1 MKTAIQLPPEPSL
14 RRRGAVFSLPH
25 TFSWRGVLIYLYHYH
40 KHNVSAYKSHITE
53 ANTKLYPN
61 KTQFNQGEF
70 ESNRIKSYVGFCQG
84 EKWGPPGQNKKKRG
98 GPLIQFTRIIAIPV
112 ECNRSKNTAGVHA
125 VHVLPTVLNVRLLAA
140 ERPMT

>member
-1 MKTAIQLPPEPSL
+1 M
-14 RRRGAVFSLPH
+14 
-25 TFSWRGVLIYLYHYH
+25 
-40 KHNVSAYKSHITE
+40 
-53 ANTKLYPN
+53 
-61 KTQFNQGEF
+61 
-70 ESNRIKSYVGFCQG
+70 
-84 EKWGPPGQNKKKRG
+84 GPTRAKQKKKG